1 MLDQS
6 ERAAICRKT
15 IQEALLLQAHIQD
28 MGCFCAVPGDVF
40 EVCGCCSIQDCAAN
54 KIGLSLSRRQGS
66 ACVYICPC
74 NIAFAAGILRED
86 DSNSYGVTVGPVIL
100 SDGPAP
106 RIFDANNAFAAA
118 IARLPV
124 FSSSRLLALGS
135 TLQHYLNGLSFVQSP
150 QAMLPLELV
159 HTSEFP
165 EDVCDPGMACINE
178 FEKRLLQSVR
188 LADRPAA
195 QAILN
200 EMLGYVYFT
209 NYENLQDVKERVEQL
224 LPALTRITAA
234 CGRNVPDI
242 LDCGPDQLR
251 RFAIMKSMEEVNRTL
266 SEIIRYFLFTIFEPQ
281 SLKHTDVVATIK
293 EYILANFDR
302 KLTLEDIARQVYL
315 SNSYVSSIFKKETGL
330 SVVDYANQ
338 IRIDRSKRLLIET
351 DLSISFI
358 SSRCGFDDQ
367 SYFTRMFKKFVGM
380 SPRNYRDTYGS
391 SQGGNERLLAL

>member
-1 MLDQS
+1 MLERS

-28 MGCFCAVPGDVF
+28 MGCFCAIPGELF
-40 EVCGCCSIQDCAAN
+40 EVCGCCFMKDCAAN
-54 KIGLSLSRRQGS
+54 KIGLSLSHRQGN
-66 ACVYICPC
+66 ACVYLCSC
-74 NIAFAAGILRED
+74 NLAFAAGILRED
-86 DSNSYGVTVGPVIL
+86 DSNGWGVTIGPLIL
-100 SDGPAP
+100 TDGPAP
-106 RIFDANNAFAAA
+106 RADDADDAFAAT
-118 IARLPV
+118 IARLPA

-135 TLQHYLNGLSFVQSP
+135 MLQHYLNGLSCAQTP
-150 QAMLPLELV
+150 EALLPLKLI
-159 HTSEFP
+159 HMSEP
-165 EDVCDPGMACINE
+165 SEAACDPSVACMDE
-178 FEKRLLQSVR
+178 FEKRLLQSIR
-188 LADRPAA
+188 CADRPAA

-209 NYENLQDVKERVEQL
+209 NYENLQDVKNRVEQL
-224 LPALTRITAA
+224 LPALSRTTAA

-242 LDCGPDQLR
+242 LDCCPVQLL
-251 RFAIMKSMEEVNRTL
+251 RFALMKSMEEVNRAL

-302 KLTLEDIARQVYL
+302 KLTLEDIGRQVYL
-315 SNSYVSSIFKKETGL
+315 SHSYVSSIFKKETGL

-338 IRIDRSKRLLIET
+338 IRIDRSKRLLLET

-391 SQGGNERLLAL
+391 SQGGKRGL

>member
-1 MLDQS
+1 MLERS
-6 ERAAICRKT
+6 ERAAKCRKT
-15 IQEALLLQAHIQD
+15 IQDALLLQAHIQD
-28 MGCFCAVPGDVF
+28 MGCFCAVHGDLF
-40 EVCGCCSIQDCAAN
+40 EICGCCSLQDCAAN
-54 KIGLSLSRRQGS
+54 KIGLSLARRQGS
-66 ACVYICPC
+66 ACVYVCPC

-86 DSNSYGVTVGPVIL
+86 DANSLGVTVGPVIL

-106 RIFDANNAFAAA
+106 RADDAKSAFAAA
-118 IARLPV
+118 LSRLPA
-124 FSSSRLLALGS
+124 FSSARMLALGCM
-135 TLQHYLNGLSFVQSP
+135 LQHYLNGLSFVQSP
-150 QAMLPLELV
+150 EALLPSELV
-159 HTSEFP
+159 YTSEFP
-165 EDVCDPGMACINE
+165 EDICDPGLACIDE
-178 FEKRLLQSVR
+178 FEKRLLQSIR
-188 LADRPAA
+188 CADRPAA

-224 LPALTRITAA
+224 LPALSRTTAA

-242 LDCGPDQLR
+242 LGCGPDQLHK
-251 RFAIMKSMEEVNRTL
+251 FAIMKSMEEVNRAL

-338 IRIDRSKRLLIET
+338 IRIDRSKRLLMET
-351 DLSISFI
+351 DLSISLL

-367 SYFTRMFKKFVGM
+367 SYFTRMFKKLVGM

-391 SQGGNERLLAL
+391 SQGGNERQLAL

>member
-1 MLDQS
+1 MHQQS
-6 ERAAICRKT
+6 EWAAICRKT
-15 IQEALLLQAHIQD
+15 IQEALLLQAHIQN
-28 MGCFCAVPGDVF
+28 MGCFCDVPGEVF
-40 EVCGCCSIQDCAAN
+40 EVCKCCFIQDCAAN

-66 ACVYICPC
+66 ACVYICPR
-74 NIAFAAGILRED
+74 NIAFAAGVLRED
-86 DSNSYGVTVGPVIL
+86 DSNCYGVTIGPVIL
-100 SDGPAP
+100 TDGPAP
-106 RIFDANNAFAAA
+106 RADDADGAFAAA
-118 IARLPV
+118 IARLPA

-135 TLQHYLNGLSFVQSP
+135 MLQHYLNGLSFSQSP
-150 QAMLPLELV
+150 EALLPLELV
-159 HTSEFP
+159 HTSDFP
-165 EDVCDPGMACINE
+165 EDVCDPGIACIDE
-178 FEKRLLQSVR
+178 FEKRLLQSIR
-188 LADRPAA
+188 CTDRSAV

-209 NYENLQDVKERVEQL
+209 NYEDLQDVKDRIEQL
-224 LPALTRITAA
+224 LPALSRTTAA

-251 RFAIMKSMEEVNRTL
+251 RFAMMKSMEEVNRAL
-266 SEIIRYFLFTIFEPQ
+266 SEIIRYFLFSIFEPQ

-315 SNSYVSSIFKKETGL
+315 SNSYVSSIFKKETGV

-351 DLSISFI
+351 DFSISFI

-367 SYFTRMFKKFVGM
+367 SYFTRMFKKLVGM

-391 SQGGNERLLAL
+391 SQGGNERF